1 MIKKNPIMKFVALA
15 FYVVIPNV
23 IATLMP
29 VIGIRSAIDFTSMS
43 DYYTDYFL
51 KNLIAGA
58 ILSVLIICVI
68 FPEIHWLSKGDI
80 SSAILIPTG
89 LALNLV
95 INAMP
100 ILLAKDVPIILS
112 LTYLTVKGF
121 YTVLTALLI
130 TAILL
135 LVFKKRKT

>member
-1 MIKKNPIMKFVALA
+1 MIKKNPIMKLVTLV

-29 VIGIRSAIDFTSMS
+29 VIGRSSAIDFSSMS
-43 DYYTDYFL
+43 DYYTYYFL
-51 KNLIAGA
+51 TNLMAGV
-58 ILSVLIICVI
+58 ILSILIICVI

-100 ILLAKDVPIILS
+100 ILLLKSVPMILS
-112 LTYLTVKGF
+112 FTYLTLNGF
-121 YTVLTALLI
+121 YTILTALLI
-130 TAILL
+130 TALL
-135 LVFKKRKT
+135 ILVFKKKKT